1 MCVTKKKKKIVIPCN
16 KNNDKKLSL
25 SLSLSLSLHQLSDF
39 SVKFTKGK
47 INHLNKKKIKE
58 YKRLD
63 KKRIET
69 VLKHQINN

>member
-1 MCVTKKKKKIVIPCN
+1 MIRP
-16 KNNDKKLSL
+16 SL
-25 SLSLSLSLHQLSDF
+25 SLSLSLSLHHLSEF

>member
-1 MCVTKKKKKIVIPCN
+1 MIRN
-16 KNNDKKLSL
+16 
-25 SLSLSLSLHQLSDF
+25 SLSLSLHHLSEF